1 MYNNIYMIICGL
13 KATDPKWD
21 APPSS
26 RNTFW
31 CSTWGMGNGMLDACE
46 TCGLDHYSRIHS
58 LPLAPVRIRMIPLG
72 EYIKMIQV

>member
-31 CSTWGMGNGMLDACE
+31 CSTWGMGNGLVKLV
-46 TCGLDHYSRIHS
+46 GWI
-58 LPLAPVRIRMIPLG
+58 IIPAFIPYL
-72 EYIKMIQV
+72 